1 MIQASLHSL
10 QRKTWQAELANAISD
25 PAELLE
31 LLKLPFALLPAAHAA
46 SSQFPLRV
54 PRAYV
59 ARMTPG
65 DINDPLLRQI
75 LPLGDELQDTPGF
88 VTDPVGDLQAMPVPG
103 LLHKYQGR
111 ALLVTTGACGVNCRY
126 CFRRHFPYAEANP
139 AAEEWQTALDYIRAD
154 QSISELILSGG
165 DPLSLSDKRLHALG
179 GQLKGIP
186 HLQRLR
192 IHTRLPVVLPSRVT
206 EDLCQW
212 LENSPLPTI
221 TVLHINHAQ
230 ELDDELKQACL
241 RLKATG
247 TTLLNQ
253 SVLLKGVNDN
263 SATLVALSEALFACG
278 VLPYYLHQ
286 LDPVQ
291 GASHF
296 AIADER
302 ARQLHESL
310 RNQLSGYLLPRLVY
324 EQAGKQAKL
333 PL

>member
-31 LLKLPFALLPAAHAA
+31 LLRLPLELLPAARAA

-65 DINDPLLRQI
+65 DIHDPLLRQI
-75 LPLGDELQDTPGF
+75 LPLGDELQAMPGF

-139 AAEEWQTALDYIRAD
+139 ASDEWQVALDYIRGD
-154 QSISELILSGG
+154 ESISELILSGG
-165 DPLSLSDKRLHALG
+165 DPLSLSDKRLQSLSEHLA
-179 GQLKGIP
+179 GIP
-186 HLQRLR
+186 HLRRLR
-192 IHTRLPVVLPSRVT
+192 IHTRLPVVLPSRVNA
-206 EDLCQW
+206 DLCHW
-212 LENSPLPTI
+212 LKNSPLPTV

-230 ELDDELKQACL
+230 ELNDELQQACL

-263 SATLVALSEALFACG
+263 APSLLALSEALFASG

-286 LDPVQ
+286 LDQVQ
-291 GASHF
+291 GAGHF
-296 AIADER
+296 AISNDR

-310 RNQLSGYLLPRLVY
+310 RNQLPGYLVPKLVT
-324 EQAGKQAKL
+324 EQAGEKAKL